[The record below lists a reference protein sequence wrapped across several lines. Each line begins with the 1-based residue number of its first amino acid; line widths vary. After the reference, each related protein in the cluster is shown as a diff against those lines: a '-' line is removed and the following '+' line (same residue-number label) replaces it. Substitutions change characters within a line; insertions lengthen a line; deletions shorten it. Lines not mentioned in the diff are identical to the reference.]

1 MSERSALTPVKA
13 WVDDNAPALLH
24 TARRLVW
31 LLDARGRR
39 SRRRLRDLKDRY
51 RGQRCFIL
59 GNGPSLKG
67 MDLSPL
73 GSEIT
78 FTLNRGYLLFE
89 RMGKPATYHVV
100 VNPLVAEQWGEEM
113 KFLACTKFT
122 TWGRRRDFHASA
134 DVIYIGGP
142 DRDGPPR
149 FSIDPTKDLW
159 VGATV
164 TYVAMQLAYYFGF
177 SQVIL
182 IGVDHRFSTPG
193 EPHTEVVTQGEDR
206 DHFDPQYFGG
216 GARWNLPDLETSELA
231 YALARHRFHK
241 DGREILDATVGGAL
255 RVFPRIEYSRL
266 FPDRS

>member
-1 MSERSALTPVKA
+1 M
-13 WVDDNAPALLH
+13 DDNAPALLH
-24 TARRLVW
+24 AARRLVW
-31 LLDARGRR
+31 LADARGRH
-39 SRRRLRDLKDRY
+39 SRRQLRELRDRH
-51 RGQRCFIL
+51 RGERCFIL

-73 GSEIT
+73 AAEVT

-100 VNPLVAEQWGEEM
+100 VNPLVAEQWSEEIRR
-113 KFLACTKFT
+113 LPCTKFT
-122 TWGRRRDFHASA
+122 TWGRRRDFLSSS
-134 DVIYIGGP
+134 DMIYIGGP
-142 DRDGPPR
+142 NRDRPPR
-149 FSIDPTKDLW
+149 FSTDPTKDLW

-164 TYVAMQLAYYFGF
+164 TYVAMQLAYYLGF
-177 SQVIL
+177 SRVIL

-193 EPHTEVVTQGEDR
+193 EPHAEVVAQGQDP
-206 DHFDPQYFGG
+206 DHFDPDYFGK

-231 YALARHRFHK
+231 YTLARHRFRR

-255 RVFPRIEYSRL
+255 RVFPYVEYSRL